1 MCKQSCLINRIFS
14 CLLILSLV
22 FSTVNTANKKI
33 VKAAETEDY
42 IEISNISE
50 LYAIRN
56 NLEGKYI
63 LTKDIDLSE
72 ATAPGGELDV
82 GNGWV
87 PIDGFRGTLD
97 GNGHYIKGLTMYGEV
112 NQDYVGLFG
121 NAYSPSS
128 NFTVC
133 NLGLV
138 DVNINITMPKEKT
151 YQSSDWYVGGI
162 VGNGK
167 GAKISS
173 CFVTGNIT
181 IQSESS
187 DGCVGGLA
195 GTEVYLKECYNAA
208 NVNVYKEDGK
218 TYRDLYVGGLC
229 GISIYGSDTMLY
241 NCGTING
248 GSGGAIAGG
257 NGTGGHDD
265 SGNNFY
271 LQGTGMGQS
280 ATPHTETQMKNKNY
294 FSKWDFMDVWEIDAC
309 SNYSYP
315 QLRTC
320 MQKRVKKMEI
330 VNMPSKLEY
339 EQGDEID
346 FSDGTVKLEYE
357 DGYDVTIYITEDM
370 IKNTYDTFLLGKQQ
384 IGIYKGLANTAIE
397 ITVNEIPVKEIKLN
411 AKSITLKKGYSTQIN
426 ATVLPERATYQEV
439 SWSSADETIASVDQT
454 GKVTGKGKGTTT
466 ITATAQ
472 NGVSVSCRV
481 EVTIPCVSLRVESE
495 DIEIEKGGSY
505 VPNYTLSPLDCT
517 DHVSWK
523 SEDEDVLHID
533 NDGNWLGIQG
543 GKTAVIGTADSG
555 VTAICNVTVLQ
566 DLSEFSVLNIEDKT
580 YTGNLITQDIKVT
593 DGTKTLVENTDYKVR
608 YNANVKVGEA
618 SITITGV
625 KPYQGEITRKFNIV
639 PPEEDP
645 TTPVHDLKLDKEK
658 IQIKKGYKE
667 KLSAT
672 VLPAEATDKTISWS
686 SQDETVATVDAAGN
700 VTGKGSGTTTIT
712 ASSKE
717 GVSATCQVTV
727 TVPSLTISL
736 DSYDVTIGKGDA
748 YSPNY
753 KMSPLDSTDTVMWK
767 SSDENIVHIDDEGN
781 WIGISGGKATIKG
794 TTDSGVTTICNVTVV
809 QKLSDFS
816 VQNIEDKTYTGKLI
830 TQNIVVTDGT
840 KTLVE
845 NTDYKVKYTANLNV
859 GEATITIT
867 GEKLYRGEIVKKF
880 NIVPPE
886 EEPTIPVY
894 DLKMDKEKIQVKKG
908 YKEQLSVTVL
918 PAEATDKTILWSSQ
932 DETVA
937 TVDAAGNVTGK
948 RSGTTTI
955 TASSK
960 EGVTATCQVTVIIPC
975 LTFFLDSYDITI
987 ERGDVYKPICRI
999 SPLDFTDTIVWESSD
1014 ESIVHIDDEGNW
1026 IGISGGTVTVNGR
1039 TESGQKVSC
1048 KVTVRIPCVHI
1059 QLDSSE
1065 LTLNKGESYKPVF
1078 QTTPV
1083 DTTDHIT
1090 WSSSDEKVLHIDSE
1104 GNWIGKSGGT
1114 ATVLAKTEDGIGAE
1128 CKVTVL
1134 QNIAEFDVLCVED
1147 KEYTGDVILQDVKVT
1162 DGNKTLVKDT
1172 DYTVTYSSNIHVG
1185 EALITITGKRPYLG
1199 SVEKKFFIKSNN
1211 KETESNKPNETNKV
1225 EVSLE
1230 TNKDAAVNPTNP
1242 EKTQT
1247 NKVKLSKGQITS
1259 IKASKKKLTICW
1271 KKVENAVGYQ
1281 LQVAK
1286 DKKFTKGKK
1295 NYYLNSATLKK
1306 VFKGARKTNYYVRVR
1321 AYAYDTEG
1329 QTFNGSYSSTKKKK
1343 TK

>member
-1 MCKQSCLINRIFS
+1 MNMCKHSCFINRIFS
-14 CLLILSLV
+14 CLLILSLAL
-22 FSTVNTANKKI
+22 STVNTANKKI

-42 IEISNISE
+42 IEITNVSE

-121 NAYSPSS
+121 NAYNSG
-128 NFTVC
+128 FTVC

-151 YQSSDWYVGGI
+151 YQSVDWYVGGI

-167 GAKISS
+167 SGEISS

-195 GTEVYLKECYNAA
+195 GTDVYLKECYNAA
-208 NVNVYKEDGK
+208 NVNVYKEDGT

-229 GISIYGSDTMLY
+229 GISICGSDTMLY

-271 LQGTGMGQS
+271 LQGTGMGES

-294 FSKWDFMDVWEIDAC
+294 FSKWDFTDAWEIDAC

-339 EQGDEID
+339 EQGDEIE

-384 IGIYKGLANTAIE
+384 ICIYKGLANTAIE

-466 ITATAQ
+466 ITATAK

-639 PPEEDP
+639 PPEEEP

-753 KMSPLDSTDTVMWK
+753 KMSPLDSTDTVMW
-767 SSDENIVHIDDEGN
+767 
-781 WIGISGGKATIKG
+781 
-794 TTDSGVTTICNVTVV
+794 
-809 QKLSDFS
+809 
-816 VQNIEDKTYTGKLI
+816 
-830 TQNIVVTDGT
+830 
-840 KTLVE
+840 
-845 NTDYKVKYTANLNV
+845 
-859 GEATITIT
+859 
-867 GEKLYRGEIVKKF
+867 
-880 NIVPPE
+880 
-886 EEPTIPVY
+886 
-894 DLKMDKEKIQVKKG
+894 
-908 YKEQLSVTVL
+908 
-918 PAEATDKTILWSSQ
+918 
-932 DETVA
+932 
-937 TVDAAGNVTGK
+937 
-948 RSGTTTI
+948 
-955 TASSK
+955 
-960 EGVTATCQVTVIIPC
+960 
-975 LTFFLDSYDITI
+975 
-987 ERGDVYKPICRI
+987 
-999 SPLDFTDTIVWESSD
+999 ESSD

-1114 ATVLAKTEDGIGAE
+1114 ATVLAKTEDGIEAE

-1172 DYTVTYSSNIHVG
+1172 DYMVTYSSNIHVG
-1185 EALITITGKRPYLG
+1185 EALITITGKRPYIG

-1211 KETESNKPNETNKV
+1211 KETESKEPTETNKPNETNKV

-1247 NKVKLSKGQITS
+1247 NKVKLSKGQIAS

>member
-1 MCKQSCLINRIFS
+1 MCKHSCFINRIFS

-42 IEISNISE
+42 IEITNVSE

-121 NAYSPSS
+121 NAYNSG
-128 NFTVC
+128 FTVC

-151 YQSSDWYVGGI
+151 YQSVDWYVGGI

-167 GAKISS
+167 SGEISS

-195 GTEVYLKECYNAA
+195 GTDVYLKECYNAA
-208 NVNVYKEDGK
+208 NVNVYKEDGT

-229 GISIYGSDTMLY
+229 GISICGSDTMLY

-271 LQGTGMGQS
+271 LQGTGMGES

-294 FSKWDFMDVWEIDAC
+294 FSKWDFTDAWEIDAC

-339 EQGDEID
+339 EQGDEIE

-384 IGIYKGLANTAIE
+384 ICIYKGLANTAIE

-466 ITATAQ
+466 ITATAK

-639 PPEEDP
+639 PPEEEP

-753 KMSPLDSTDTVMWK
+753 KMSPLDSTDTVMW
-767 SSDENIVHIDDEGN
+767 
-781 WIGISGGKATIKG
+781 
-794 TTDSGVTTICNVTVV
+794 
-809 QKLSDFS
+809 
-816 VQNIEDKTYTGKLI
+816 
-830 TQNIVVTDGT
+830 
-840 KTLVE
+840 
-845 NTDYKVKYTANLNV
+845 
-859 GEATITIT
+859 
-867 GEKLYRGEIVKKF
+867 
-880 NIVPPE
+880 
-886 EEPTIPVY
+886 
-894 DLKMDKEKIQVKKG
+894 
-908 YKEQLSVTVL
+908 
-918 PAEATDKTILWSSQ
+918 
-932 DETVA
+932 
-937 TVDAAGNVTGK
+937 
-948 RSGTTTI
+948 
-955 TASSK
+955 
-960 EGVTATCQVTVIIPC
+960 
-975 LTFFLDSYDITI
+975 
-987 ERGDVYKPICRI
+987 
-999 SPLDFTDTIVWESSD
+999 ESSD

-1083 DTTDHIT
+1083 DTTDHIA

-1114 ATVLAKTEDGIGAE
+1114 ATVLAKTEDGIEAE

-1134 QNIAEFDVLCVED
+1134 QNIAEFDVLFVED

-1172 DYTVTYSSNIHVG
+1172 DYMVTYSSNIHVG
-1185 EALITITGKRPYLG
+1185 EALITITGKRPYIG

-1211 KETESNKPNETNKV
+1211 KETESKEPTETNKPNETNKV

-1247 NKVKLSKGQITS
+1247 NKVKLSKGQIAS

>member
-1 MCKQSCLINRIFS
+1 MCKHSCFINRIFS
-14 CLLILSLV
+14 CLLILSLAL
-22 FSTVNTANKKI
+22 STVNTANKKI

-42 IEISNISE
+42 IEITNVSE

-121 NAYSPSS
+121 NAYNSG
-128 NFTVC
+128 FTVC

-151 YQSSDWYVGGI
+151 YQSVDWYVGGI

-167 GAKISS
+167 SGEISS

-195 GTEVYLKECYNAA
+195 GTDVYLKECYNAA
-208 NVNVYKEDGK
+208 NVNVYKEDGT

-229 GISIYGSDTMLY
+229 GISICGSDTMLY

-271 LQGTGMGQS
+271 LQGTGMGES

-294 FSKWDFMDVWEIDAC
+294 FSKWDFTDAWEIDAC

-339 EQGDEID
+339 EQGDEIE

-384 IGIYKGLANTAIE
+384 ICIYKGLANTAIE

-466 ITATAQ
+466 ITATAK

-639 PPEEDP
+639 PPEEEP

-753 KMSPLDSTDTVMWK
+753 KMSPLDSTDTVMW
-767 SSDENIVHIDDEGN
+767 
-781 WIGISGGKATIKG
+781 
-794 TTDSGVTTICNVTVV
+794 
-809 QKLSDFS
+809 
-816 VQNIEDKTYTGKLI
+816 
-830 TQNIVVTDGT
+830 
-840 KTLVE
+840 
-845 NTDYKVKYTANLNV
+845 
-859 GEATITIT
+859 
-867 GEKLYRGEIVKKF
+867 
-880 NIVPPE
+880 
-886 EEPTIPVY
+886 
-894 DLKMDKEKIQVKKG
+894 
-908 YKEQLSVTVL
+908 
-918 PAEATDKTILWSSQ
+918 
-932 DETVA
+932 
-937 TVDAAGNVTGK
+937 
-948 RSGTTTI
+948 
-955 TASSK
+955 
-960 EGVTATCQVTVIIPC
+960 
-975 LTFFLDSYDITI
+975 
-987 ERGDVYKPICRI
+987 
-999 SPLDFTDTIVWESSD
+999 ESSD

-1114 ATVLAKTEDGIGAE
+1114 ATVLAKTEDGIEAE

-1185 EALITITGKRPYLG
+1185 EALITITGKRPYIG

-1211 KETESNKPNETNKV
+1211 KETESKEPTETNKPNETNKV

-1247 NKVKLSKGQITS
+1247 NKVKLSKGQIAS